1 MCVCVCLRIRFK
13 MLRHILHL
21 HANSILSGGGN
32 GRHFDQ
38 IILKDELSILDI
50 ALIALKKKLYKA
62 DQSLLLSYMCMYTFA
77 LCQLP
82 SKNNICYALGNC
94 RQNCHT
100 NLSVC
105 EHIQLRSIVSPLFNC
120 CLLLSLSC
128 CLFLSLSFCVQYCPL
143 TDWTGYISTID
154 GRDSVFSTNCSQ
166 ATILFKN
173 NSHNK

>member
-1 MCVCVCLRIRFK
+1 MGLGLDGEREGGREGEGGYLCVCVCLRIRFK

-21 HANSILSGGGN
+21 HANSVLSGGGD

-62 DQSLLLSYMCMYTFA
+62 DQSLLLSYMYMYTFA
-77 LCQLP
+77 LCRLP
-82 SKNNICYALGNC
+82 SKNNTCYALGNC

-105 EHIQLRSIVSPLFNC
+105 EHIQLRSIVSSLFNC
-120 CLLLSLSC
+120 CLLLSLS
-128 CLFLSLSFCVQYCPL
+128 FCVQLLPINRL
-143 TDWTGYISTID
+143 DWVYFYH
-154 GRDSVFSTNCSQ
+154 RW
-166 ATILFKN
+166 
-173 NSHNK
+173 